1 MASILCR
8 VGEKFPNSHRH
19 DSVSGVRNCYG
30 VRHMGLEQAVD
41 QDIKNGNYRVHTPAP
56 QRLPVV
62 GAWEKVNSLR
72 DQIKSYLI
80 VKPSGAARGYFAI
93 NVPDG
98 FGGAPVKF
106 YRVTRVTSGRIFVDA
121 QASDEYHSVKTP
133 ASLELVLGRIMGDP
147 VKAAELYASSLG
159 RCYRCGRTL
168 TDETSR
174 SVGMG
179 PECRSK
185 A

>member
-8 VGEKFPNSHRH
+8 KGESGRNTHTH
-19 DSVSGVRNCYG
+19 TSVAAVRACQLG
-30 VRHMGLEQAVD
+30 DRRPTADAVD
-41 QDIKNGNYRVHTPAP
+41 DMFPRTPQPNPAANP
-56 QRLPVV
+56 WAKANKLREAVV
-62 GAWEKVNSLR
+62 TALA
-72 DQIKSYLI
+72 L
-80 VKPSGAARGYFAI
+80 KPSGKRQGWFAI

-106 YRVTRVTSGRIFVDA
+106 YRVTQAVNGRVYVDV
-121 QASDEYHSVKTP
+121 QASDEYYPVKTP
-133 ASLELVLGRIMGDP
+133 ASLELVLGRITAAP
-147 VKAAELYASSLG
+147 KKAAELYASSLG
-159 RCYRCGRTL
+159 KCYRCGRTL

-185 A
+185 L